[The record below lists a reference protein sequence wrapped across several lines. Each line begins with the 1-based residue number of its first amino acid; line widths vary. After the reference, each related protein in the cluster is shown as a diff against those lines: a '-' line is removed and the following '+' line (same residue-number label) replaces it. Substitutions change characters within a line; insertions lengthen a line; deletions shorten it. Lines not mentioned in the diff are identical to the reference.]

1 MVTAVTV
8 TNSADKNLADH
19 HLSLGERRPR
29 REDRHQPLAEDPV
42 TNEPPFGEAFIIHRT
57 GGEFLARFVPDVYL
71 TVRTVYVYSI
81 LETEILTEEIG

>member
-29 REDRHQPLAEDPV
+29 REDQHQPLAEDPV
-42 TNEPPFGEAFIIHRT
+42 INRGC
-57 GGEFLARFVPDVYL
+57 VK
-71 TVRTVYVYSI
+71 
-81 LETEILTEEIG
+81 IGTPSS